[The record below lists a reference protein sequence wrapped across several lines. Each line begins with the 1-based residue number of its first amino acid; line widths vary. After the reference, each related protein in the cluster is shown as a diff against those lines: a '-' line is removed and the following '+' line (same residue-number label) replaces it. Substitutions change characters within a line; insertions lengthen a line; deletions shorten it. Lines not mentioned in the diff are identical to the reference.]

1 MVDSFRQTLA
11 RFGAGAG
18 GSRNIFGRSRSADP
32 PLACPT
38 QSAERGH
45 DLPHRVLLALHRQP
59 SVPVGKIASETLTLI
74 CVKGFQGGSAR
85 RMGGE
90 GSHM

>member
-1 MVDSFRQTLA
+1 MNTSA
-11 RFGAGAG
+11 R
-18 GSRNIFGRSRSADP
+18 IFPVAEPDP

-85 RMGGE
+85 RVGGK